1 MVAPGLRITAVSPD
15 GCVEGIESE
24 DGLLHGIQ
32 WHPEKMH
39 AEGAAVPMLGVFE
52 QLVAEAVR
60 PCLPSSHAVTQNVQT
75 FVCASLARCTW
86 MITRGDLRVA
96 GGERGGCGGR
106 GAGGGCGQR
115 G

>member
-52 QLVAEAVR
+52 QLVAEAVGSYA
-60 PCLPSSHAVTQNVQT
+60 CLARTLDVQT
-75 FVCASLARCTW
+75 FLCASLARCTW
-86 MITRGDLRVA
+86 MITRGNLRVA
-96 GGERGGCGGR
+96 GGERCGCGGR

>member
-52 QLVAEAVR
+52 QLVARSPRA
-60 PCLPSSHAVTQNVQT
+60 PAL
-75 FVCASLARCTW
+75 RCGRFYPIQAW
-86 MITRGDLRVA
+86 QMLRA
-96 GGERGGCGGR
+96 
-106 GAGGGCGQR
+106 
-115 G
+115 